1 MHFDLILN
9 LLIKAFNISDNS
21 SKGLQE
27 IVCFVAVET
36 IATEDFLFP
45 SLRKGQSGGSM
56 EARA

>member
-1 MHFDLILN
+1 MLN